1 MTDGVSPVVACRSC
15 IAEGLTDDAEMLVA
29 MHELSA
35 AVF

>member
-29 MHELSA
+29 VHELSA